1 MPEVTKNP
9 RFTTQQQITEENER
23 RKTSIAEILR
33 NQNAGAIRNLI
44 RCNLDASIGNPQT
57 PMRGEILYL
66 QPDYLVSESDF
77 TEYYR
82 LIELRDMEVR
92 ARIQGFP
99 GSATSVAEN
108 QQKID
113 QILQRGSDYIR
124 ACVTR
129 AANWA
134 CVPAAMVAAVLQNEN
149 GPGASWFQQR
159 GQIAERN
166 VQRLVGMGSTGFG
179 NVKPA
184 TLTDVSAKVER
195 YYKRSILGANVR
207 NTGQNRDIQTDIFH
221 TAAVVREGLNQAWS
235 VGSRSLNQIENARYE
250 YYPYFGG
257 SISEDAAIRAMG
269 HYNGW
274 GDEALGYG
282 RSAFNKIKNQK
293 LYFLEAR

>member
-1 MPEVTKNP
+1 MADVTKNP

-23 RKTSIAEILR
+23 RKTSIAEILKTK
-33 NQNAGAIRNLI
+33 NAGAIRSLI
-44 RCNLDASIGNPQT
+44 QCSLDASIGTPQT

-66 QPDYLVSESDF
+66 QPDYLVSDSDF
-77 TEYYR
+77 SEYYR
-82 LIELRDMEVR
+82 LIELRDMAER
-92 ARIQGFP
+92 GRIQGFP
-99 GSATSVAEN
+99 GSAASVAEN

-113 QILQRGSDYIR
+113 RILQRGSDYIR

-149 GPGASWFQQR
+149 GRGASWFQQR

-166 VQRLVGMGSTGFG
+166 VQRIIGRGSTGFG
-179 NVKPA
+179 NVKPE
-184 TLTDVSAKVER
+184 TLRDVTAKVEKF
-195 YYKRSILGANVR
+195 YKRSILGANVR

-235 VGSRSLNQIENARYE
+235 VGSRSLNQDENKKYE

-257 SISEDAAIRAMG
+257 SVSEDAAIRAMG

-274 GDEALGYG
+274 GDDALGYG
-282 RSAFNKIKNQK
+282 KSAFNKIKNQK

>member
-1 MPEVTKNP
+1 MPEVAKNP

-23 RKTSIAEILR
+23 RRTSVAEILR
-33 NQNAGAIRNLI
+33 TQNAGAIRRLI
-44 RCNLDASIGNPQT
+44 QCSLDASIGSPQT

-82 LIELRDMEVR
+82 LIELRDSMEMAR
-92 ARIQGFP
+92 ARNLP
-99 GSATSVAEN
+99 TDPSTTVATEQAIN
-108 QQKID
+108 
-113 QILQRGSDYIR
+113 QILRRGSDYIR
-124 ACVTR
+124 VCVTR

-149 GPGASWFQQR
+149 SRGANWFQQR

-166 VQRLVGMGSTGFG
+166 VQRFIGRGSTGFG
-179 NVKPA
+179 NVKPE
-184 TLTDVSAKVER
+184 TLRDVSAKVER

-221 TAAVVREGLNQAWS
+221 TAAVIREGLNQAWS
-235 VGSRSLNQIENARYE
+235 VGSRSLNQVENAKYT

-257 SISEDAAIRAMG
+257 SVSEDAAIRAMG

-274 GDEALGYG
+274 GNDALGYG
-282 RSAFNKIKNQK
+282 RSAFNKIKNQR
-293 LYFLEAR
+293 LYFLEAG